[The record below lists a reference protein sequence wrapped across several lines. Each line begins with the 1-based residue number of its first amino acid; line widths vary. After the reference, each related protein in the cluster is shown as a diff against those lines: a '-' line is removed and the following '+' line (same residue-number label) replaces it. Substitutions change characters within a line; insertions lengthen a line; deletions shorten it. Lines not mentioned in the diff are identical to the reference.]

1 MEDDSRSSGDP
12 AGSLGAPPL
21 SSGDVVD
28 VVGRAGALV
37 VRRSVVVG
45 CSADGDADRGS
56 TRPGV
61 LQPMSV
67 AAPTT
72 ANATPT

>member
-1 MEDDSRSSGDP
+1 VEDESRSSGDP
-12 AGSLGAPPL
+12 VGSPDEPPL
-21 SSGDVVD
+21 SSGG

-56 TRPGV
+56 TRPEV